1 MSFHQGAAEATCST
15 VLVTNLPGVPTIL
28 GTCSTLSLFVQQ
40 LMSCTHPLLGHCVEA
55 GHTLAWQQP
64 WWRGRGWGT
73 VTYGS
78 GRLSR
83 GGALTQGFL
92 SLTNQRPLVALH
104 ALQLLLSGHPA
115 TGPSSRLVHH
125 VHRVQETLRSGL
137 LTPGGKCL
145 LGPELWTEPP
155 HLGDWVMGGPDLGC
169 RSLPQSD
176 ERRHGA
182 RLIRS

>member
-1 MSFHQGAAEATCST
+1 
-15 VLVTNLPGVPTIL
+15 
-28 GTCSTLSLFVQQ
+28 
-40 LMSCTHPLLGHCVEA
+40 MSCKHPLLGHCVEA
-55 GHTLAWQQP
+55 GRTLAWQQP
-64 WWRGRGWGT
+64 WWRGRGRGT

-83 GGALTQGFL
+83 GGAQGFL
-92 SLTNQRPLVALH
+92 SLTNQRPLVAFH

-115 TGPSSRLVHH
+115 TGPSSRWVHH
-125 VHRVQETLRSGL
+125 VIRVQGTLRSGL
-137 LTPGGKCL
+137 LTPGGKGL

-155 HLGDWVMGGPDLGC
+155 HLGDRAVGGPDLGR

-182 RLIRS
+182 RLIQS